1 MISATTLIFA
11 TGNAGKI
18 NEVHQLLGNRY
29 TIIPMREAGITE
41 DIPEPYDTLEANAGI
56 KSETIYSL
64 TGKNCFSEDTGL
76 FVDALH
82 GAPGVKSA
90 RYAGEQANNRDNIQK
105 LLAGMKG
112 QTNRKARF
120 RTVISLRWKGAEHLF
135 EGVCEGQILEAPRG
149 EQGFGYDAV
158 FVPVGSDRSFAE
170 MDTPEKNSFSHRKKA
185 VYQLIRFLQAQPD

>member
-1 MISATTLIFA
+1 MTSATILIFA

-18 NEVHQLLGNRY
+18 TEVNQLLGDRY
-29 TIIPMREAGITE
+29 IIIPMREAGIKE

-56 KSETIYSL
+56 KSETIYSI

-90 RYAGEQANNRDNIQK
+90 RYAGEQANNQDNIRR
-105 LLAGMKG
+105 LLTEMAGK
-112 QTNRKARF
+112 TNRRARF
-120 RTVISLRWKGAEHLF
+120 RTVISLRWNGAEHLF
-135 EGVCEGQILEAPRG
+135 EGICEGQILETPRG

-158 FVPVGSDRSFAE
+158 FVPEGSDRSFAE
-170 MDTPEKNSFSHRKKA
+170 MDTSEKNTFSHRKKA
-185 VYQLIRFLQAQPD
+185 VYQLIRFLQAQTD